1 MMNNYSG
8 AEHPHNALYS
18 KRRTFH
24 LKKIPCYLTALIF
37 LSILLCLLLQT
48 QNTYAVDSIFTV
60 QSGSFKNTADARRQ
74 YDSIAQKLNK
84 DNLAFLRIE
93 RIGRFYTV
101 RIGKFNDLGKAEQF
115 LISNQPALSGAIVM
129 NAYMK
134 DERIEKI
141 YEEIIPEEKPP
152 AADESESSSL
162 PEPAQSSAHEKSV
175 VPRTLDEQI
184 EIISG
189 LVKSTNY
196 DRALEETES
205 AMALHPDEP
214 QLIGWHGAVLLKKN
228 LPEKAIKYFRKASEL
243 SPSVPDYHSGLGY
256 CLFFLDRFDEAIDEF
271 NKTLLLDPKHI
282 DALAGLGVAY
292 NKTGDREK
300 AMDIYNRLK
309 GINSSVAD
317 RILQVIEGD
326 QL

>member
-1 MMNNYSG
+1 M
-8 AEHPHNALYS
+8 
-18 KRRTFH
+18 
-24 LKKIPCYLTALIF
+24 KKTPCYLTALIF
-37 LSILLCLLLQT
+37 LSILLCLLLKA

-60 QSGSFKNTADARRQ
+60 QSGSFKSTADARKQ
-74 YDSIAQKLNK
+74 YDSIVRKLNK

-101 RIGKFNDLGKAEQF
+101 RIGKFNDISKAEQF

-141 YEEIIPEEKPP
+141 YEEIMHEEKPP
-152 AADESESSSL
+152 AADDPESSPV
-162 PEPAQSSAHEKSV
+162 PEPEQTNAHEKSV

-189 LVKSTNY
+189 LVKSNNY

-205 AMALHPDEP
+205 AMAARPEEP
-214 QLIGWHGAVLLKKN
+214 QLIGWHGAVLIKKN
-228 LPEKAIKYFRKASEL
+228 LPEKALKYFRKASEL

-256 CLFFLDRFDEAIDEF
+256 CLFFLDRLDEAIDEF
-271 NKTLLLDPKHI
+271 NKTLVLDPGHL
-282 DALAGLGVAY
+282 DALAGLGAAY
-292 NKTGDREK
+292 KKTGDREK

-309 GINSSVAD
+309 GINSDVAD